1 MPPLRQAAISPSTP
15 QPLAVRTYRPL
26 TRPQSTKRNMPLGH
40 SQHPSARPSAA
51 FDSLNALHQTC
62 PALALAGQNRNGY
75 SSHQALC
82 HSSEVTRRPISVPY
96 SPFTPPFL
104 PSHSPL
110 RPVLLFSP
118 LFSSLSPHS
127 HSLQTSSPLR
137 SITFLLSS
145 SHTIASI
152 ILQRCFGHEYIT
164 TRIDTTLALRN
175 PVDATLLRLFFS
187 TS

>member
-1 MPPLRQAAISPSTP
+1 MPFS
-15 QPLAVRTYRPL
+15 
-26 TRPQSTKRNMPLGH
+26 
-40 SQHPSARPSAA
+40 A
-51 FDSLNALHQTC
+51 FDSLNVLHHAC
-62 PALALAGQNRNGY
+62 LVLVLAGQNRNGY

-82 HSSEVTRRPISVPY
+82 HSSEDSQRPISVPY

-145 SHTIASI
+145 HTIASI
-152 ILQRCFGHEYIT
+152 ILQSCLRHKYIT
-164 TRIDTTLALRN
+164 TRIDTALALRN
-175 PVDATLLRLFFS
+175 LVDATLLRLFFF